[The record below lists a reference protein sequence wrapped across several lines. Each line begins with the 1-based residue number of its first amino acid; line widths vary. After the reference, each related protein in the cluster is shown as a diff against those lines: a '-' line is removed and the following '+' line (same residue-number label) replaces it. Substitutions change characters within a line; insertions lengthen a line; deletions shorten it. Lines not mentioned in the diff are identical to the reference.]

1 MEDASTLHFTLSHSD
16 ADKCG
21 EMKTNR
27 LWTRVS
33 KSLII
38 YCLIPFLHLCACDI
52 QGLGDQTKLIPNVA
66 WLRGYRGWHTMT
78 NDVSQKITI

>member
-27 LWTRVS
+27 RWTRVS

-38 YCLIPFLHLCACDI
+38 YCLIPFLHLWACDI
-52 QGLGDQTKLIPNVA
+52 QGLGDQTEMIQ
-66 WLRGYRGWHTMT
+66 M
-78 NDVSQKITI
+78 